1 MRVCDVCFFMFLL
14 LSLSVRES
22 RGWELMFT
30 TPPLERVP
38 HRIALNVRSVAGA
51 SGGPTLAVVVGRYGE
66 VGVILGR
73 GTVIVGGVG
82 V

>member
-1 MRVCDVCFFMFLL
+1 
-14 LSLSVRES
+14 
-22 RGWELMFT
+22 MFT

-73 GTVIVGGVG
+73 GTVISGWSGGVMLG
-82 V
+82 VWFRGGAQQLVGKEGCGIEGGS